1 MKNLWSIYFL
11 FMLKQDMKILQEG
24 YFGTDFGTRTSYAN
38 FSLKM
43 ILKQNFGQGEAL

>member
-1 MKNLWSIYFL
+1 MKNLWSIHFL

-24 YFGTDFGTRTSYAN
+24 YFGTDFETSYAN